1 MTPPMTILAAA
12 LDKVQDDPAACSLP
26 ARAQAERAAILVI
39 AQTVE
44 LEGGPAHV
52 TSSGLL
58 PYVGEVIRAK
68 EGLRVA
74 LEELD
79 DDAPPARRAVLVA
92 NFERAQDVYYQ
103 ATASVAE
110 IIGRIVNP
118 QSKRGRESLDS
129 VWAQGYV

>member
-1 MTPPMTILAAA
+1 MTVPMTILAAA
-12 LDKVQDDPAACSLP
+12 LNKVQHDPDACSLP

-39 AQTVE
+39 SQSVVVDGE
-44 LEGGPAHV
+44 PAHLA
-52 TSSGLL
+52 SSGLL
-58 PYVGEVIRAK
+58 PYVGEVTRAK

-79 DDAPPARRAVLVA
+79 GDAPPARRALLVA

-110 IIGRIVNP
+110 IIGRIVNAEP
-118 QSKRGRESLDS
+118 VRRRESVDAD
-129 VWAQGYV
+129 WAAGYV

>member
-1 MTPPMTILAAA
+1 MTAPMTILAAA
-12 LDKVQDDPAACSLP
+12 LDKVQHDPAACSLP

-39 AQTVE
+39 AQAIEVE
-44 LEGGPAHV
+44 GEPAHHA
-52 TSSGLL
+52 SSVLL
-58 PYVGEVIRAK
+58 PYVGEVTRAK

-79 DDAPPARRAVLVA
+79 VDAPPDRRAVLVA

-110 IIGRIVNP
+110 IIGRIVNAP
-118 QSKRGRESLDS
+118 PVRRGESVDS
-129 VWAQGYV
+129 DWSAGYV